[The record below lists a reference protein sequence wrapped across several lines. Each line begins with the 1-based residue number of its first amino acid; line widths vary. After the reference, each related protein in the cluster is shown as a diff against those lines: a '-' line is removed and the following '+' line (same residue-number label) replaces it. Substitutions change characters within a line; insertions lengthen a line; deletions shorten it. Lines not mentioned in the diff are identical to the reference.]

1 MPRTNSGVQPVLDSP
16 SDGLVGRLDLP
27 GEVLHQLPQ
36 QLRLDLELI
45 LAAARRVGVGDLFD
59 DCCNKPEAELEG
71 ISDDG
76 LHLNRLVGSIRIYL
90 VSADQKLAQIERRLG
105 ADDPQSSAFTER
117 ELSAETSR
125 GPCLSEDIAMIWG
138 RPSDRACDSGDP
150 VRTTPT

>member
-16 SDGLVGRLDLP
+16 PDGLVGRLDLP

-36 QLRLDLELI
+36 QLRLDLEPI
-45 LAAARRVGVGDLFD
+45 LAAARRGGVGDLFD
-59 DCCNKPEAELEG
+59 DCCTKPEAELEG

-90 VSADQKLAQIERRLG
+90 VSAGQKLAFYGQIERRLG

-117 ELSAETSR
+117 ELSAER
-125 GPCLSEDIAMIWG
+125 AGAACLSED
-138 RPSDRACDSGDP
+138 
-150 VRTTPT
+150 